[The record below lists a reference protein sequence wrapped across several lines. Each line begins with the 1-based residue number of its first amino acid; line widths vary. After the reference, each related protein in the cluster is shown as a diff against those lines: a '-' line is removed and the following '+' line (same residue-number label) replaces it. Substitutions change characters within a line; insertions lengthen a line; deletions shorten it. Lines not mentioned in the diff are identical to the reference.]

1 MAKQEQVII
10 LEPSGELRFRGPF
23 TDVVTATLKLTNP
36 TEKKICFK
44 VKTTAPKRY
53 CVRPNSGVVDPQAA
67 VEVAVMLQ
75 PFEYDPAEK
84 NKHKFMV
91 QTMYAPDGVYDG
103 DTLWKEAKTEAL
115 MDSKLKCVF
124 ELPAAEQVAAPTT
137 KEESATNESGS
148 FNRGSMYFDM
158 TVQNKLE
165 TELQKA
171 LEDKKRLMSENSEK
185 DAEIV
190 RLRDEVQRLG
200 ETETKLRRRFL
211 TDTVTNSEPSL
222 SSSPAAPTSS
232 GSVIPQAPLLIYIVV
247 SIIIGL
253 VLGKVF
259 L

>member
-36 TEKKICFK
+36 TERKICFK

-53 CVRPNSGVVDPQAA
+53 CVRPNSGVVDPKGD

-75 PFEYDPAEK
+75 PFDYDPSEK

-91 QTMYAPDGVYDG
+91 QTMYAPDGPYDA
-103 DTLWKEAKTEAL
+103 DTLWKDAKSEAL

-124 ELPAAEQVAAPTT
+124 ELPAADQIAAPAT
-137 KEESATNESGS
+137 KEESTIQAE
-148 FNRGSMYFDM
+148 
-158 TVQNKLE
+158 NKLGE
-165 TELQKA
+165 ELQKA
-171 LEDKKRLMSENSEK
+171 LDDKKRIMSESSGK
-185 DAEIV
+185 DAEIK
-190 RLRDEVQRLG
+190 RLQDEVQRLEEAG
-200 ETETKLRRRFL
+200 AKLRQRFL
-211 TDTVTNSEPSL
+211 SDTVSTAAP
-222 SSSPAAPTSS
+222 SSPAASSPTSVS
-232 GSVIPQAPLLIYIVV
+232 PAGGVISQAPLIIYVIV

>member
-1 MAKQEQVII
+1 MAKQDQVII

-53 CVRPNSGVVDPQAA
+53 CVRPNSGVVDPQGF

-91 QTMYAPDGVYDG
+91 QTMYAPDGPYDA
-103 DTLWKEAKTEAL
+103 DTLWKDAKSEAL

-124 ELPAAEQVAAPTT
+124 ELPAAEQVTVLTT
-137 KEESATNESGS
+137 KEETGTNETIQQVTPTPPPTGE
-148 FNRGSMYFDM
+148 
-158 TVQNKLE
+158 TKLE

-171 LEDKKRLMSENSEK
+171 LEDKKRLMSDNSDKE
-185 DAEIV
+185 AEIG
-190 RLRDEVQRLG
+190 RLKGEVQRL
-200 ETETKLRRRFL
+200 EEAETKLRRRFL
-211 TDTVTNSEPSL
+211 TDTVTNSEPSP
-222 SSSPAAPTSS
+222 SSHVTPAPSA
-232 GSVIPQAPLLIYIVV
+232 SVISQAPLIIYVV
-247 SIIIGL
+247 ISIIIGL

>member
-1 MAKQEQVII
+1 MII

-53 CVRPNSGVVDPQAA
+53 CVRPNSGVVDPQGF

-91 QTMYAPDGVYDG
+91 QTMYAPDGPYDA
-103 DTLWKEAKTEAL
+103 DTLWKDAKSEAL

-124 ELPAAEQVAAPTT
+124 ELPAAEQVTVLTT
-137 KEESATNESGS
+137 KEETGTNE
-148 FNRGSMYFDM
+148 
-158 TVQNKLE
+158 TKLE

-171 LEDKKRLMSENSEK
+171 LEDKKRLMSDNSDKE
-185 DAEIV
+185 AEIG
-190 RLRDEVQRLG
+190 RLKGEVQRL
-200 ETETKLRRRFL
+200 EEAETKLRRRFL
-211 TDTVTNSEPSL
+211 TDTVTNSEPSP
-222 SSSPAAPTSS
+222 SSHVTPAPSA
-232 GSVIPQAPLLIYIVV
+232 SVISQAPLIIYVV
-247 SIIIGL
+247 ISIIIGL

>member
-1 MAKQEQVII
+1 MAKQDQVII
-10 LEPSGELRFRGPF
+10 LEPSAELRFRGPF
-23 TDVVTATLKLTNP
+23 TEVVTACLTLTNP

-53 CVRPNSGVVDPQAA
+53 CVRPNSGVVDPKAS

-91 QTMYAPDGVYDG
+91 QTMYAPDGPYDA
-103 DTLWKEAKTEAL
+103 DTLWKDAKSEAL

-124 ELPAAEQVAAPTT
+124 ELPAAEQVVVAATA
-137 KEESATNESGS
+137 KEDASSNE
-148 FNRGSMYFDM
+148 
-158 TVQNKLE
+158 NKLE
-165 TELQKA
+165 VELQKA
-171 LEDKKRLMSENSEK
+171 LEDKKRIMSESSEK
-185 DAEIV
+185 DAEIM
-190 RLRDEVQRLG
+190 RLKDEVNRLE

-211 TDTVTNSEPSL
+211 AETTSSDPSP
-222 SSSPAAPTSS
+222 SSSPVTPAPSA
-232 GSVIPQAPLLIYIVV
+232 GGVIPQAPLLIYIIV

>member
-1 MAKQEQVII
+1 MAKQDQVII

-53 CVRPNSGVVDPQAA
+53 CVRPNSGVVEPQAA

-91 QTMYAPDGVYDG
+91 QTMYAPDGPYDA
-103 DTLWKEAKTEAL
+103 DTLWKDAKSEAL

-124 ELPAAEQVAAPTT
+124 ELPAAEQVAAPTS
-137 KEESATNESGS
+137 KEEAATNETIQQVSSTPPPTGE
-148 FNRGSMYFDM
+148 
-158 TVQNKLE
+158 NKLE
-165 TELQKA
+165 NELQKA

-185 DAEIV
+185 DAEIG

-211 TDTVTNSEPSL
+211 ADTVTNSDPSP
-222 SSSPAAPTSS
+222 SSSPVTQAPS
-232 GSVIPQAPLLIYIVV
+232 GSVISQAPLLIYIIV

>member
-1 MAKQEQVII
+1 MAKQDQVII
-10 LEPSGELRFRGPF
+10 LEPSAELRFRGPF
-23 TDVVTATLKLTNP
+23 TEVVTACLTLTNP

-53 CVRPNSGVVDPQAA
+53 CVRPNSGVVDPKAS

-91 QTMYAPDGVYDG
+91 QTMYAPDGPYDA
-103 DTLWKEAKTEAL
+103 DTLWKDAKSEAL

-124 ELPAAEQVAAPTT
+124 ELPAAEQVVVAATA
-137 KEESATNESGS
+137 KEDASSNE
-148 FNRGSMYFDM
+148 
-158 TVQNKLE
+158 NKLE
-165 TELQKA
+165 VELQKV
-171 LEDKKRLMSENSEK
+171 LEDKKRIMSESSEK
-185 DAEIV
+185 DAEIM
-190 RLRDEVQRLG
+190 RLKDEVNRLE

-211 TDTVTNSEPSL
+211 AETTSSDPSP
-222 SSSPAAPTSS
+222 SSSPVTPTPSA
-232 GSVIPQAPLLIYIVV
+232 GGVIPQAPLLIYIIV

>member
-1 MAKQEQVII
+1 MAKQDQVII

-53 CVRPNSGVVDPQAA
+53 CVRPNSGVVDPQGF

-91 QTMYAPDGVYDG
+91 QTMYAPDGPYDA
-103 DTLWKEAKTEAL
+103 DTLWKDAKSEAL

-124 ELPAAEQVAAPTT
+124 ELPAAEQVTVLTT
-137 KEESATNESGS
+137 KEETGTNE
-148 FNRGSMYFDM
+148 
-158 TVQNKLE
+158 TKLE

-171 LEDKKRLMSENSEK
+171 LEDKKRLMSDNSDKE
-185 DAEIV
+185 AEIG
-190 RLRDEVQRLG
+190 RLKGEVQRL
-200 ETETKLRRRFL
+200 EEAETKLRRRFL
-211 TDTVTNSEPSL
+211 TDTVTNSEPSP
-222 SSSPAAPTSS
+222 SSHVTPAPSA
-232 GSVIPQAPLLIYIVV
+232 SVISQAPLIIYVV
-247 SIIIGL
+247 ISIIIGL

>member
-53 CVRPNSGVVDPQAA
+53 CVRPNSGVVDPKGD

-75 PFEYDPAEK
+75 PFEYDPSEK

-91 QTMYAPDGVYDG
+91 QTMYAPDGAYDA
-103 DTLWKEAKTEAL
+103 DTLWKDAKSEAL

-124 ELPAAEQVAAPTT
+124 ELPAADQIAAPTT
-137 KEESATNESGS
+137 KEESTIQAE
-148 FNRGSMYFDM
+148 
-158 TVQNKLE
+158 NKLGE
-165 TELQKA
+165 ELQKA
-171 LEDKKRLMSENSEK
+171 LDDKKRIMSESSGK
-185 DAEIV
+185 DAEIK
-190 RLRDEVQRLG
+190 RLQDEVQRLEEAG
-200 ETETKLRRRFL
+200 AKLRQRFL
-211 TDTVTNSEPSL
+211 SDTVSTAAP
-222 SSSPAAPTSS
+222 SSPAASSPTAAASPAV
-232 GSVIPQAPLLIYIVV
+232 GVISQAPLIIYVII

>member
-1 MAKQEQVII
+1 MAKQDQVII

-53 CVRPNSGVVDPQAA
+53 CVRPNSGVVEPQAA

-91 QTMYAPDGVYDG
+91 QTMYAPDGPYDA
-103 DTLWKEAKTEAL
+103 DTLWKDAKSEAL

-124 ELPAAEQVAAPTT
+124 ELPAAEQVAAPTS
-137 KEESATNESGS
+137 KEEAATNE
-148 FNRGSMYFDM
+148 
-158 TVQNKLE
+158 NKLE
-165 TELQKA
+165 NELQKA

-185 DAEIV
+185 DAEIG

-211 TDTVTNSEPSL
+211 ADTVTNSDPSP
-222 SSSPAAPTSS
+222 SSSPVTQAPS
-232 GSVIPQAPLLIYIVV
+232 GSVISQAPLLIYIIV

>member
-1 MAKQEQVII
+1 MAKQDQVII
-10 LEPSGELRFRGPF
+10 LEPSAELRFRGPF
-23 TDVVTATLKLTNP
+23 TEVVTACLTLTNP

-53 CVRPNSGVVDPQAA
+53 CVRPNSGVVDPKAS

-91 QTMYAPDGVYDG
+91 QTMYAPDGPYDA
-103 DTLWKEAKTEAL
+103 DTLWKDAKSEAL

-124 ELPAAEQVAAPTT
+124 ELPAAEQVVVAATA
-137 KEESATNESGS
+137 KEDASSNELPS
-148 FNRGSMYFDM
+148 FRGSMYFDM
-158 TVQNKLE
+158 NAQNKLE
-165 TELQKA
+165 VELQKV
-171 LEDKKRLMSENSEK
+171 LEDKKRIMSESSEK
-185 DAEIV
+185 DAEIM
-190 RLRDEVQRLG
+190 RLKDEVNRLE

-211 TDTVTNSEPSL
+211 AETTSSDPSP
-222 SSSPAAPTSS
+222 SSSPVTPTPSA
-232 GSVIPQAPLLIYIVV
+232 GGVIPQAPLLIYIIV